1 MKRVLVT
8 GCSGFVGRFFCEY
21 LQQSGYRVRGAVR
34 SRANAPDGL
43 AETALVGDIGRDTDW
58 TAALEGVDLVVHL
71 AAKAHVIKVPAGA
84 DIYMESN
91 ARGTERLAR
100 AAAAARVRRFVYM
113 SSIKVNGEV
122 TLDRPFTPS
131 DTPDPRDAYGTS
143 KWLGE
148 QAIKAVWVE
157 SGMETVVVRSPLV
170 YGPGVRANFEQ
181 MMRWVH
187 RGWPLP
193 LAGVRNARSLVSI
206 WNLSD
211 LLKRALEH
219 PAAVGGTFMVS
230 DGVDLSTP
238 ELLRLIGRALGRPA
252 WLVPVPAPLLS
263 LVAGVLG
270 AGPQIGKLCGSLQ
283 VDISSTRREL
293 GWTPPVPVEEAMAR
307 TVAAFLEAGAGV

>member
-8 GCSGFVGRFFCEY
+8 GCSGFVGRAFCEY

-34 SRANAPDGL
+34 SRADVPGGL

-58 TAALEGVDLVVHL
+58 SAALEGVDLVVHL
-71 AAKAHVIKVPAGA
+71 AARAHVSKVPAGA
-84 DIYMESN
+84 DIYMECN

-100 AAAAARVRRFVYM
+100 AAVAARIRRFVYL
-113 SSIKVNGEV
+113 SSIKVNGEE

-131 DTPDPRDAYGTS
+131 DTPNPQDAYGTS

-148 QAIKAVWVE
+148 QAIKAASVE

-219 PAAVGGTFMVS
+219 PAATGGTFMVS

-238 ELLRLIGRALGRPA
+238 ELLRLIGCAVGRPA
-252 WLVPVPAPLLS
+252 RLVPVPVPLLS
-263 LVAGVLG
+263 LVGALLG
-270 AGPQIGKLCGSLQ
+270 AGPQIGKLCGSLR
-283 VDISSTRREL
+283 VDISATRREL
-293 GWTPPVPVEEAMAR
+293 EWTPPVPVEAAMAR
-307 TVAAFLEAGAGV
+307 TAASFLKARVGV